1 MLWSIQP
8 RWRSLD
14 VELGHRQPS
23 DLCGAEQHRHPL
35 VVCRHHPVRW
45 TVPGP
50 SSVGVAEHDEVA
62 FVEIDV
68 GILHPSPATVDQQRS
83 TISNPRRHRTKRT
96 AFGEVECG
104 VVGMAHADQPPN
116 LRAPESAANV
126 RCARLPKECCHSIRP
141 RVTAA
146 QRRSGVRLQ
155 GMRIAEIGHST
166 RSTRSRERGFC
177 QRTTRS
183 GSGFD
188 QRCRHRRTSA
198 TSPPSIWSASP
209 TAPACPPTNGRTA
222 AVQHSA
228 ADPARTRRPA
238 TFATPIRSCSASATT
253 SANVGNTVRT
263 AASGRPDRDRT
274 AIERPSRLTH
284 ADLVEFSAPEPATVP
299 TMGLLAVTVVAIA
312 AARR

>member
-1 MLWSIQP
+1 MRCCWH
-8 RWRSLD
+8 
-14 VELGHRQPS
+14 G
-23 DLCGAEQHRHPL
+23 
-35 VVCRHHPVRW
+35 
-45 TVPGP
+45 
-50 SSVGVAEHDEVA
+50 
-62 FVEIDV
+62 
-68 GILHPSPATVDQQRS
+68 
-83 TISNPRRHRTKRT
+83 PRRSATEPAGARVGGERAVRT
-96 AFGEVECG
+96 AAEGVLSFDSTKGYGSATPLGGCG
-104 VVGMAHADQPPN
+104 C
-116 LRAPESAANV
+116 RA
-126 RCARLPKECCHSIRP
+126 CAS
-141 RVTAA
+141 
-146 QRRSGVRLQ
+146 RRSGIR
-155 GMRIAEIGHST
+155 RARHDPENDA
-166 RSTRSRERGFC
+166 FC

-209 TAPACPPTNGRTA
+209 TAPACPPTNERTA
-222 AVQHSA
+222 AVQPSA
-228 ADPARTRRPA
+228 ANPARTRRPA

>member
-1 MLWSIQP
+1 MTKSLSSKSMWEYSTHLRRPSTNSGAPSRIRGAIAPSARHSARWSAVLLAWPTPI
-8 RWRSLD
+8 S
-14 VELGHRQPS
+14 HRTCGRPS
-23 DLCGAEQHRHPL
+23 RRRTCGAHG
-35 VVCRHHPVRW
+35 C
-45 TVPGP
+45 
-50 SSVGVAEHDEVA
+50 
-62 FVEIDV
+62 
-68 GILHPSPATVDQQRS
+68 
-83 TISNPRRHRTKRT
+83 
-96 AFGEVECG
+96 
-104 VVGMAHADQPPN
+104 
-116 LRAPESAANV
+116 
-126 RCARLPKECCHSIRP
+126 
-141 RVTAA
+141 
-146 QRRSGVRLQ
+146 RRSAVIRFDQGLRQRNAARGVRLQ